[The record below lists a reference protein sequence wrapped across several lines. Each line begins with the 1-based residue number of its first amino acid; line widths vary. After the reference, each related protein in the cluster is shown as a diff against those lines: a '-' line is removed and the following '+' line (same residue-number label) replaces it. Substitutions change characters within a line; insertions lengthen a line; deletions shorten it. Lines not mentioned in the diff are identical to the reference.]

1 MTFVATALIRAYQKL
16 ISPWLPPSCIYSPSC
31 SSFALEAYRRH
42 GFLRGTHMSLR
53 RLFRCGPWC
62 SGGYDPVP

>member
-1 MTFVATALIRAYQKL
+1 MTFVAMALIRVYQKL

-42 GFLRGTHMSLR
+42 GFLRGTRLSLR
-53 RLFRCGPWC
+53 RLVRCGPWC